1 MKKLRRSLQS
11 FQSFKVLILLFA
23 FIFLI
28 FYFVKIEKVT
38 KQDHELSKNSFVL
51 QNMNYP
57 VATSYKRKDWHDW
70 EFIEY
75 EKTREGPGEQGK
87 PFELTDP
94 DDIALNQELLKT
106 EGLYVIASDKIS
118 VNRSVPDFRISK

>member
-1 MKKLRRSLQS
+1 
-11 FQSFKVLILLFA
+11 
-23 FIFLI
+23 LI
-28 FYFVKIEKVT
+28 FHYVKIEKVF
-38 KQDHELSKNSFVL
+38 KRNHELSEKTKNDFVL

-106 EGLYVIASDKIS
+106 EGLYVIASDEIS